1 MAEAETGKNNRM
13 NNNETSGTENVSG
26 KTSGAQG
33 APAAGEEGAKA
44 KPARRVVQAKPKKKK
59 IIIVTAGNGGGN
71 GGRAAAPSGR
81 RAQNQGTQH
90 TPEKKHSA
98 SGAGTF
104 TASTPVHRIIRPK
117 TVPTQ
122 MDVDFHAPDQRTK
135 SAEGNGETIRVKAA
149 QSTAP
154 LKAEEV
160 KKKAAAAE
168 AVSAAAVE
176 SAA

>member
-81 RAQNQGTQH
+81 RA
-90 TPEKKHSA
+90 PESGHSA
-98 SGAGTF
+98 HAGEETQ
-104 TASTPVHRIIRPK
+104 RIGGRNIYG
-117 TVPTQ
+117 Q
-122 MDVDFHAPDQRTK
+122 YAGAPDHPSQDG
-135 SAEGNGETIRVKAA
+135 SYPDGC
-149 QSTAP
+149 
-154 LKAEEV
+154 
-160 KKKAAAAE
+160 
-168 AVSAAAVE
+168 
-176 SAA
+176 